1 MRCLGNVFWLLLGG
15 LVLGL
20 AWALAGILCC
30 ITIVG
35 IPFGVQCFKI
45 AGFVLAPF
53 GKEPTGGDGVGSCL
67 LNGLWILLFGWELA
81 LASLAVGAVYCL
93 TIVGIPLGMQS
104 FKLARLAIWPFGTQM
119 VG

>member
-1 MRCLGNVFWLLLGG
+1 MRCLGNVCWLLLGG

-20 AWALAGILCC
+20 SWALTGVLCC
-30 ITIVG
+30 ITVIG

-53 GKEPTGGDGVGSCL
+53 GQEPTGGGGVGSCL

-81 LASLAVGAVYCL
+81 VLSVSVGVVYCL
-93 TIVGIPLGMQS
+93 TIVGIPLGIQS
-104 FKLARLAIWPFGTQM
+104 FKLARLAIWPFGTD
-119 VG
+119 VAG